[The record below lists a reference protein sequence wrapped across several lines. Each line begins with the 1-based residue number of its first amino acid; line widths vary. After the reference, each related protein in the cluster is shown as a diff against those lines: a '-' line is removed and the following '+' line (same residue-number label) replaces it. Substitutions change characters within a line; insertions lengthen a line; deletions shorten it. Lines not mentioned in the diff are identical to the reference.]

1 MSKKLLKLVATAFL
15 SAGIAFAPLAFGGCV
30 TTPNNEDNP
39 NHDVVLPNPDT
50 EKPGPS
56 EPEKPV
62 EPENPVGPEDPEDEN
77 QFVTTDIP
85 YEKIDAVADL
95 INSGKNFTLV
105 NTVNDVAS
113 TLERDGNKFFYS
125 NGLTGENYF
134 AINDGENDLKISY
147 DSSSDNW
154 VSTELDPYDRS
165 LLTVSNANKKFEDLF
180 YDFTFETYN
189 TKTGEFKGEML
200 QSGKYLECSVFIE
213 KNGSVINGFEIN
225 TTDGEKSSSIEFS
238 SFGKTNVEVP
248 DYVKEGEV
256 DKSEIVLTV
265 ENGKYNFNYKLILP
279 IFEKWLKGENGYG
292 VDLVDKAAPQRNLET
307 EQVMFMNLSK
317 EKLEAY
323 IVYKDLD
330 ENKRY
335 LTQFSIVDR
344 DLTEKLQTVKT
355 MTENDLIKHFKDS
368 IGGVSSQIGSKSYNI
383 DYITTDVDFAEN
395 RTQFNAL
402 TDKIIERA
410 NVIGPQGSNIES
422 EGKPVDYSDYNI
434 VCGFKTVPSM
444 SSLGEV
450 QMVGENYNFYMGYL
464 VEKAGNY
471 SLLDLRVASKTEY
484 GYNNIYTNITNGAIN
499 SKDWFVMT
507 SSLTDMAAGN
517 GALYNYNPKTT
528 LNLNYNSRDVITDKE
543 RSL

>member
-15 SAGIAFAPLAFGGCV
+15 STGIAFAPLALVGCV
-30 TTPNNEDNP
+30 TTPDNENNTNNDA
-39 NHDVVLPNPDT
+39 VLPKPDT
-50 EKPGPS
+50 ESPEPS
-56 EPEKPV
+56 QPEKPV
-62 EPENPVGPEDPEDEN
+62 EPEDPEDEN
-77 QFVTTDIP
+77 QFVTTNIP

-95 INSGKNFTLV
+95 INSGKNFTVV
-105 NTVNDVAS
+105 NTVDDVAS

-225 TTDGEKSSSIEFS
+225 TTDDEKSSSIEFS
-238 SFGKTNVEVP
+238 SFGETNVEVP

-292 VDLVDKAAPQRNLET
+292 EDLMDRLNSLKNCET
-307 EQVMFMNLSK
+307 QTIDFMNLSK
-317 EKLEAY
+317 DKLELF
-323 IVYKDLD
+323 VNYKDID
-330 ENKRY
+330 ANESY
-335 LTQFSIVDR
+335 LGQVVISNVALFDYLATVKT
-344 DLTEKLQTVKT
+344 LTEKQLSDYLKT
-355 MTENDLIKHFKDS
+355 SNAIVIGAHENAKN
-368 IGGVSSQIGSKSYNI
+368 YN
-383 DYITTDVDFAEN
+383 VDED
-395 RTQFNAL
+395 FNAELLDKL
-402 TDKIIERA
+402 TDKIIIRA
-410 NVIGPQGSNIES
+410 KTVGPQGNTGSS
-422 EGKPVDYSDYNI
+422 SGTLVDYSDCNI
-434 VCGFKTVPSM
+434 VKSFITKPVQ
-444 SSLGEV
+444 SSLNDSGLI
-450 QMVGENYNFYMGYL
+450 GENYNFYVGYL
-464 VEKAGNY
+464 MEKNGNY
-471 SLLDLRVASKTEY
+471 SLVDFRVASSTIL
-484 GYNNIYTNITNGAIN
+484 GYDKLFTNIVDQDATTSQNWMIT
-499 SKDWFVMT
+499 T
-507 SSLTDMAAGN
+507 SSKNDMAAGN
-517 GALYNYNPKTT
+517 GALYNYSPKTT

-543 RSL
+543 RLH

>member
-77 QFVTTDIP
+77 QFVTTNIP

-95 INSGKNFTLV
+95 INSGKNFTVV

-292 VDLVDKAAPQRNLET
+292 EDLIDKYITLKNCKTNKVA
-307 EQVMFMNLSK
+307 FMNL
-317 EKLEAY
+317 A
-323 IVYKDLD
+323 KDKIELFVDYNELD
-330 ENKRY
+330 SDKRY
-335 LTQFSIVDR
+335 LGQAVISNVALYDYLATVKT
-344 DLTEKLQTVKT
+344 LTEKQLSDYLKT
-355 MTENDLIKHFKDS
+355 SNAIV
-368 IGGVSSQIGSKSYNI
+368 IGAQGAKNYNI
-383 DYITTDVDFAEN
+383 DYMTSDANFAEN

-410 NVIGPQGSNIES
+410 KTVGAQGNSIDNIGQLA
-422 EGKPVDYSDYNI
+422 DYSNYNI
-434 VCGFKTVPSM
+434 VCGFKTNPVGPSTAEFG
-444 SSLGEV
+444 LY
-450 QMVGENYNFYMGYL
+450 GENYNFYMGYL

-471 SLLDLRVASKTEY
+471 SLLDLRVASKTEH
-484 GYNNIYTNITNGAIN
+484 GYNNIYTNITSDAIN
-499 SKDWFVMT
+499 SRDWMVIT

-517 GALYNYNPKTT
+517 GALYNYSPKTT

>member
-180 YDFTFETYN
+180 YNFTFETYN

-200 QSGKYLECSVFIE
+200 QSGKYLDCSVFIE

-279 IFEKWLKGENGYG
+279 IFEKWLKGENGYNE
-292 VDLVDKAAPQRNLET
+292 DLMDRLNSLKNCET
-307 EQVMFMNLSK
+307 NGIAYMNL
-317 EKLEAY
+317 A
-323 IVYKDLD
+323 KDKIELFVDYNELD
-330 ENKRY
+330 SNQRY
-335 LTQFSIVDR
+335 LGQVVISNNALYDYLANVKT
-344 DLTEKLQTVKT
+344 LTEKQFSDYLKT
-355 MTENDLIKHFKDS
+355 SNAIV
-368 IGGVSSQIGSKSYNI
+368 IGAQNAKNYNI
-383 DYITTDVDFAEN
+383 DYMTTDADFAEN
-395 RTQFNAL
+395 KTQFNAL
-402 TDKIIERA
+402 TNKIIERA
-410 NVIGPQGSNIES
+410 QTVGEQGYSINND
-422 EGKPVDYSDYNI
+422 GKKVDYSGYKI
-434 VCGFKTVPSM
+434 ICALKTVPTNPNSLDFQCQGLNQSFNM
-444 SSLGEV
+444 VYLMEKDGEYYMTDILVVSSVQLGLS
-450 QMVGENYNFYMGYL
+450 NL
-464 VEKAGNY
+464 
-471 SLLDLRVASKTEY
+471 
-484 GYNNIYTNITNGAIN
+484 YTNITNNDATSATN
-499 SKDWFVMT
+499 WMVSKSTITEME
-507 SSLTDMAAGN
+507 AGN
-517 GALYNYNPKTT
+517 ADLYINNEKSNKINT
-528 LNLNYNSRDVITDKE
+528 NDKINE
-543 RSL
+543 LVL